1 MNSNLFNKF
10 KDISNKKELGK
21 YLVGGCSAVIS
32 DFLIYKLLIYLCM
45 DISLAKLLS
54 FAGGSVTGFVINKLW
69 TFKSNGILSHEIGK
83 YAILY
88 TATAFTNIAINNV
101 VLNLTGVIEIA
112 FLAATGT
119 STVCNFLGQKFFV
132 FRKVDI

>member
-1 MNSNLFNKF
+1 
-10 KDISNKKELGK
+10 
-21 YLVGGCSAVIS
+21 
-32 DFLIYKLLIYLCM
+32 M